1 MNSEKNDRSYEG
13 PRGLKASFIE
23 SSHVIATGLGA
34 EGIEESEIAPTAP
47 IKLDFLPRDDLNV
60 ATNLKHCLC
69 AQQSYNSPDWLSEIS
84 EFTQSGGGVQQW
96 TEI

>member
-34 EGIEESEIAPTAP
+34 EGIEESKHP
-47 IKLDFLPRDDLNV
+47 IQPLQYRDYTDCPYKVGL
-60 ATNLKHCLC
+60 
-69 AQQSYNSPDWLSEIS
+69 
-84 EFTQSGGGVQQW
+84 FTKR
-96 TEI
+96 

>member
-1 MNSEKNDRSYEG
+1 MLA
-13 PRGLKASFIE
+13 GLALGVQYHVPPSIE
-23 SSHVIATGLGA
+23 IV
-34 EGIEESEIAPTAP
+34 PTAP

-69 AQQSYNSPDWLSEIS
+69 AQQPYNSPDWLSEIS
-84 EFTQSGGGVQQW
+84 EFTQSGGGVQQL